1 MEKKFSRMTYIQR
14 QEIEKLLKEGRST
27 KGIAKKIG
35 VHRSTVYRE
44 VERCEG
50 TYSADE
56 AQRKL
61 TGE

>member
-14 QEIEKLLKEGRST
+14 QEIEKLLKEGRSM
-27 KGIAKKIG
+27 KEIAKKIG

-44 VERCEG
+44 GERCEG